1 MKRFRISKLLHIG
14 TPSSPKRGQASRF
27 VIRNGIT
34 ILMEIRTENQVFQN
48 ADDILRLAKA
58 KSVKIWSD
66 TILLQIWKQRSHTV
80 NEEIMIVSVLA
91 KLDICDVELL
101 SETKTPKA

>member
-1 MKRFRISKLLHIG
+1 
-14 TPSSPKRGQASRF
+14 
-27 VIRNGIT
+27 
-34 ILMEIRTENQVFQN
+34 MEIRTENQVFQN

-80 NEEIMIVSVLA
+80 NEEIIIVSVLA